1 MSVELTEF
9 LYLVGAAG
17 AYLFLLIAYNAL
29 GGRKKKSK
37 KA

>member
-1 MSVELTEF
+1 MVLEISEF
-9 LYLVGAAG
+9 YYLIGAG
-17 AYLFLLIAYNAL
+17 AVFLFLIIAYNAL